1 MKVLVH
7 YNDDR
12 YIIPCG
18 DGKKTVEWLINE
30 TVARANRSKVEISTV
45 TLQARIHENNG
56 ILFREDKIVDVL
68 EDNSLIYIGIN
79 YYICNLGWLTQLVNR
94 FVI

>member
-7 YNDDR
+7 YNNDR
-12 YIIPCG
+12 YIVPCG

-30 TVARANRSKVEISTV
+30 TVARANRSKVEINTV
-45 TLQARIHENNG
+45 NLQARIHENNG

-68 EDNSLIYIGIN
+68 EDNSLIYIGII
-79 YYICNLGWLTQLVNR
+79 YYICILGWLAHVNR
-94 FVI
+94 LAI